1 MSSQR
6 LDSLAAVYAEALAEA
21 AEARGGEALLREV
34 GEALDAWGK
43 VWTERRD
50 VRAYFLSSF
59 TPRTRRDET
68 LSRWISGGPDL
79 FQDFVRLLIRRGR
92 GRHLGE
98 VAKAYAEILDQ
109 RLRRVPVVLT
119 TALPLPEGRLEDFT
133 ERLRKATG
141 QEPVVRHVVDP
152 DLVAGAVLRVG
163 DAMVDGSIRRRIREA
178 LQFLRERSKLHA
190 LQS

>member
-92 GRHLGE
+92 GRHLCP
-98 VAKAYAEILDQ
+98 A
-109 RLRRVPVVLT
+109 
-119 TALPLPEGRLEDFT
+119 
-133 ERLRKATG
+133 
-141 QEPVVRHVVDP
+141 
-152 DLVAGAVLRVG
+152 
-163 DAMVDGSIRRRIREA
+163 
-178 LQFLRERSKLHA
+178 
-190 LQS
+190 